1 MTKITENERKVLTPI
16 SAPWGWNPI
25 IDLMDAAHCRNLLS
39 MSGRVLA
46 TLGWTDVDI
55 RQMKRIAGA

>member
-1 MTKITENERKVLTPI
+1 MTNTATAA
-16 SAPWGWNPI
+16 SWGWNPI

-39 MSGRVLA
+39 MSGRALA
-46 TLGWTDVDI
+46 ILGWTDADI